1 MTSFG
6 YNMSMETPN
15 LTLPTIDWTSPHN
28 RFDLAVK
35 QPARNF
41 PDDVLRFLMGRD
53 DIEFLEHL
61 QTDFPTVEVR
71 YMDTLIKVRIG
82 GEPTLI
88 HCEYQLDDSSPVPM
102 VQRNVGYLGRCFEI
116 HGLPIYSHVIY
127 MRPTAGLKDPGGY
140 RQNVPGYRFILEYKV
155 IRLGELEGE
164 SLVEA
169 PQAGLMPFAPLMKPP
184 VGMDS
189 VEWLRRCVQTTQE
202 LQLEAPTKGNVLV
215 TMGFL
220 GNVLHSPATLNA
232 IMPRALM
239 QESTYYHYLTKEIR
253 QESLEQGLQQ
263 GLQRGLQQGREEG
276 ERKGTLNALLRL
288 LEARFEP
295 EAAHTL
301 KPFLETI
308 EDSARLERLVPTA
321 AQAPNLQTF
330 LKHLAE

>member
-1 MTSFG
+1 
-6 YNMSMETPN
+6 
-15 LTLPTIDWTSPHN
+15 
-28 RFDLAVK
+28 
-35 QPARNF
+35 
-41 PDDVLRFLMGRD
+41 
-53 DIEFLEHL
+53 
-61 QTDFPTVEVR
+61 
-71 YMDTLIKVRIG
+71 
-82 GEPTLI
+82 
-88 HCEYQLDDSSPVPM
+88 M

-239 QESTYYHYLTKEIR
+239 QESTYYHSLTKEIR

-263 GLQRGLQQGREEG
+263 GLQQGLNKDSNKDARKVKGRGRSMRCSGSLRPA
-276 ERKGTLNALLRL
+276 LNPRP
-288 LEARFEP
+288 R
-295 EAAHTL
+295 TRL